1 MHARYEAKLP
11 APPLQWNDH
20 SFIHSFNLRVIGI
33 LKKQDNAITS
43 RTARQK
49 TALMLLSRKYAM
61 QIEYSKA
68 HTQYCNIDLITELVR
83 VGQLAVIKDF
93 LSVGL
98 MLIIIII

>member
-1 MHARYEAKLP
+1 M
-11 APPLQWNDH
+11 
-20 SFIHSFNLRVIGI
+20 RVIGI

-61 QIEYSKA
+61 QIEYSKT
-68 HTQYCNIDLITELVR
+68 HTQYCNRDLITELVR
-83 VGQLAVIKDF
+83 VVQLAVIKDF

-98 MLIIIII
+98 MLIFLYNYIIYTTHHHKKKNTSSVHFAL